1 MSPNFDNLVNKGKG
15 FLKQAADQTTRI
27 AKIGKL
33 NTNVMTLRAEKGRH
47 LQTIG
52 LRAYTL
58 FSENNSKIDGTV
70 LQEKVRD
77 EIAQIERI
85 ENRVHEI
92 EEEIA
97 ELRANSN
104 IDVTDVTD
112 EDDEDDEDE
121 EHDDEHDEDEHKDE
135 KSKKNDR

>member
-33 NTNVMTLRAEKGRH
+33 NTNVMTLRSEKGRH

-58 FSENNSKIDGTV
+58 FTENNKIDGTV

-85 ENRVHEI
+85 ESRVREI

-97 ELRANSN
+97 ELRANTHV
-104 IDVTDVTD
+104 DVTDVTD
-112 EDDEDDEDE
+112 DDDD
-121 EHDDEHDEDEHKDE
+121 DDDDDSAEQE
-135 KSKKNDR
+135 KGSEGKGSDSKSDK

>member
-33 NTNVMTLRAEKGRH
+33 NTNVMTLRSEKGRH

-52 LRAYTL
+52 LRTYTL
-58 FSENNSKIDGTV
+58 FTENNKIDGIV

-85 ENRVHEI
+85 EGRVKEL

-97 ELRANSN
+97 ELRANTHV
-104 IDVTDVTD
+104 DVTDVTD
-112 EDDEDDEDE
+112 DDDDEEDE
-121 EHDDEHDEDEHKDE
+121 EEHE
-135 KSKKNDR
+135 KSDK

>member
-33 NTNVMTLRAEKGRH
+33 NTNVLTLRSEKGRH

-52 LRAYTL
+52 LRTYTL
-58 FSENNSKIDGTV
+58 FTENSKIDGVV

-85 ENRVHEI
+85 EGRVKEL

-97 ELRANSN
+97 ELRANTHV
-104 IDVTDVTD
+104 DVTDVTD
-112 EDDEDDEDE
+112 DDDDDEEEDE
-121 EHDDEHDEDEHKDE
+121 EEHE
-135 KSKKNDR
+135 KSDKDK

>member
-33 NTNVMTLRAEKGRH
+33 NTNVLTLRSEKGRH

-52 LRAYTL
+52 LRTYTL
-58 FSENNSKIDGTV
+58 FTENSKIDGVV

-85 ENRVHEI
+85 EGRVKEL

-97 ELRANSN
+97 ELRANTHV
-104 IDVTDVTD
+104 DVTDVTD
-112 EDDEDDEDE
+112 DDDDEEEDE
-121 EHDDEHDEDEHKDE
+121 EEHE
-135 KSKKNDR
+135 KSDKDK

>member
-15 FLKQAADQTTRI
+15 FFKQAADQTTRI

-58 FSENNSKIDGTV
+58 FTENNKIDGTV

-85 ENRVHEI
+85 ESRVREI

-97 ELRANSN
+97 ELRAKTH
-104 IDVTDVTD
+104 IDVTDVTEDED
-112 EDDEDDEDE
+112 EDDDDEQRSE
-121 EHDDEHDEDEHKDE
+121 KEKHDSE
-135 KSKKNDR
+135 KTDI

>member
-33 NTNVMTLRAEKGRH
+33 NTNVMTLRSEKGRH

-58 FSENNSKIDGTV
+58 FTENNKIDGTV

-85 ENRVHEI
+85 ESRVREI

-97 ELRANSN
+97 DLRANTQV
-104 IDVTDVTD
+104 DVTDVT
-112 EDDEDDEDE
+112 EDDDDDDDAAAHDKED
-121 EHDDEHDEDEHKDE
+121 HDKDE
-135 KSKKNDR
+135 KAKHD

>member
-33 NTNVMTLRAEKGRH
+33 NTNVMTLRSEKGRH

-58 FSENNSKIDGTV
+58 FTENNKIDGTV

-85 ENRVHEI
+85 ESRVREI

-97 ELRANSN
+97 DLRANTQV
-104 IDVTDVTD
+104 DVTDVTD
-112 EDDEDDEDE
+112 DDEDDDADD
-121 EHDDEHDEDEHKDE
+121 HDKDDKHDHDKDE
-135 KSKKNDR
+135 KAKHD

>member
-33 NTNVMTLRAEKGRH
+33 NTNVMTLRSEKGRH

-58 FSENNSKIDGTV
+58 FSENNKIDGTV

-85 ENRVHEI
+85 ESRVREI

-97 ELRANSN
+97 DLRASTHV
-104 IDVTDVTD
+104 DVTDVTD
-112 EDDEDDEDE
+112 DEDD
-121 EHDDEHDEDEHKDE
+121 DDDAAHEKESHSQTDRGKDE
-135 KSKKNDR
+135 KSKND